1 MFQRQRRGNWF
12 CAVIAAMLLGSFTLN
27 AELPEVF
34 QGDTSGSDYT
44 ISYDDFDALLKAT
57 VLYTGNSNRQK
68 AGKSV
73 ARTGTRLKANVDRLT
88 ANEGNRF
95 YFEAFKDNPELRQIL
110 SQIRQ
115 SLQQVPAEVKLSA
128 FSKSE
133 QLAYWLNLYNV
144 TVLDELVKI
153 YPQKDLQAL
162 VDSDSALFNDK
173 ILNVAGVELSLND
186 IQFKI
191 LLEKYKDPLVLYGLY
206 QGYIGSP
213 GIRKH
218 AYTGKNVY
226 RTITNNAHEFI
237 NSNRGTYGGVNAEN
251 FHVSSFYQRSRAYF
265 PDFEKDLTAH
275 LLEHISGI
283 ERQALET
290 ANVIEA
296 DISNW
301 HITDVYGTSRNY
313 GAGLA
318 DNTAALIG
326 AFSNGGTRGAEYDG
340 VANLDAIA
348 APLQDLSTS
357 YGRFGPA
364 QLQRMR
370 ELDALRLSEGGA
382 VTVTDLKADEDNNPQ

>member
-1 MFQRQRRGNWF
+1 MFQRQHRGKWF
-12 CAVIAAMLLGSFTLN
+12 TACITAVVLSSFTVN
-27 AELPEVF
+27 AELPEAF
-34 QGDTSGSDYT
+34 QGDTPGSEYT
-44 ISYDDFDALLKAT
+44 ISYDDLDALLKAT

-95 YFEAFKDNPELRQIL
+95 YFEAFKDNPQLRTIL

-153 YPQKDLQAL
+153 YPQKDLESL
-162 VDSDSALFNDK
+162 VEGDAALFNDN
-173 ILNVAGVELSLND
+173 ILNVAGVPLSLND

-191 LLEKYKDPLVLYGLY
+191 LLEKYQDPLVLYGLY

-226 RTITNNAHEFI
+226 RTITNNASEFI
-237 NSNRGTYGGVNAEN
+237 NSNRGTYGEVNAEN
-251 FHVSSFYQRSRAYF
+251 FRVSSFYQRSRAYF
-265 PDFEKDLTAH
+265 PDFEKDLKAH
-275 LLEHISGI
+275 LLEHISGN
-283 ERQALET
+283 EREALET
-290 ANVIEA
+290 ANVIET

-301 HITDVYGTSRNY
+301 NITDVYGTSRNY

-326 AFSNGGTRGAEYDG
+326 AFSNSGTRGAEYDG
-340 VANLDAIA
+340 VANLDAMA
-348 APLQDLSTS
+348 GPLQGLSTS

-370 ELDALRLSEGGA
+370 ELDVLRLNESGN
-382 VTVTDLKADEDNNPQ
+382 VTVKDLTTDDENNP